1 MKKFKK
7 IIINV
12 TLVLM
17 SASAFAGPDHYLTL
31 QFKNIKSS
39 FFNGNVSI
47 GNAIGTGC
55 RVELLWSSL
64 DAASTSL
71 GDETNL
77 ISTVTGAGA
86 SDAYGFGFWSSS
98 SITLDDL
105 PEESGYVWVRVYNKS
120 ETYYIDLG
128 ELDISSTIASLDKDT
143 VLRIPDSSRINR
155 SYVME
160 RDGINNPLADNDG
173 DGLNNRYEI
182 ENGLD
187 PNDAD
192 SDTDGLTDGDEV
204 LVHNSNPLS
213 EDTDNDGIEDGLE
226 VSHTAFGL
234 DINVNSSNVFNFIQ
248 DMNRMKPEWRGNG
261 MTLDE
266 SKTELVKLRPG
277 SKAVDVSNG
286 TARIRMKLEQS
297 SDLMSNWTNRVDTME
312 VDLPTSK
319 DVLFYRIRTD

>member
-1 MKKFKK
+1 MVWTYSFC
-7 IIINV
+7 
-12 TLVLM
+12 LV
-17 SASAFAGPDHYLTL
+17 
-31 QFKNIKSS
+31 
-39 FFNGNVSI
+39 
-47 GNAIGTGC
+47 
-55 RVELLWSSL
+55 
-64 DAASTSL
+64 
-71 GDETNL
+71 
-77 ISTVTGAGA
+77 AGA
-86 SDAYGFGFWSSS
+86 V
-98 SITLDDL
+98 L
-105 PEESGYVWVRVYNKS
+105 
-120 ETYYIDLG
+120 
-128 ELDISSTIASLDKDT
+128 IALSL
-143 VLRIPDSSRINR
+143 
-155 SYVME
+155 
-160 RDGINNPLADNDG
+160 DNDG

-192 SDTDGLTDGDEV
+192 SDNDGLTDGDEV

-226 VSHTAFGL
+226 ASHTAFGL
-234 DINVNSSNVFNFIQ
+234 DININSSNVVDFIQ
-248 DMNRMKPEWRGNG
+248 DMNSMKPEWRGEG

-312 VDLPTSK
+312 VDLPASK